1 MDNAEFFV
9 GKAEEVFPEWCKKN
23 KTHSGDEVAAQ
34 VDVIVVDPPRKGCE
48 EGLLQTMVEM
58 QPERIVYVSCDSAT
72 LARDLKKLEEMGY
85 RAEKVQMV
93 DMFPQTRH
101 VECVVLIQRKHI

>member
-1 MDNAEFFV
+1 MQNFLLEKQRLLFLNFM
-9 GKAEEVFPEWCKKN
+9 KK
-23 KTHSGDEVAAQ
+23 
-34 VDVIVVDPPRKGCE
+34 
-48 EGLLQTMVEM
+48 
-58 QPERIVYVSCDSAT
+58 CDSAT

>member
-23 KTHSGDEVAAQ
+23 KTHSGDEVAVQ

-101 VECVVLIQRKHI
+101 VETVCKLIRK